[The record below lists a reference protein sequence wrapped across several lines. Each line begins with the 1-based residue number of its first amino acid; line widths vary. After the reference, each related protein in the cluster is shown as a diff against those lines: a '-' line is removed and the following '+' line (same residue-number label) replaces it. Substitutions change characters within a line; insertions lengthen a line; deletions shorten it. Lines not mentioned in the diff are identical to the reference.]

1 MVDVL
6 FLLAIGAAGWGLSL
20 ASYRFFAQRNGW
32 PMGVLH
38 ADLPIIPILIGLL
51 AVAAAGIY
59 AFDRGLETGGGIIL
73 LFGLLLWLFW
83 TGFLRVGSQISLLL
97 APLAAA
103 LLLVGW
109 LGGFTDPNSYGDR
122 RAQLQKPAD
131 TPVRTFTP

>member
-20 ASYRFFAQRNGW
+20 ASYRFFAQRNSW

-38 ADLPIIPILIGLL
+38 ADLPIIPILLGLF
-51 AVAAAGIY
+51 AVIVAGVY
-59 AFDRGLETGGGIIL
+59 AFDRGIDTGGGVII

-83 TGFLRVGSQISLLL
+83 TGFLRVGSQISLFL
-97 APLAAA
+97 APIAAA

-109 LGGFTDPNSYGDR
+109 LGGFTDPNSYER
-122 RAQLQKPAD
+122 RAQVQSSDA
-131 TPVRTFTP
+131 PVRTFTP